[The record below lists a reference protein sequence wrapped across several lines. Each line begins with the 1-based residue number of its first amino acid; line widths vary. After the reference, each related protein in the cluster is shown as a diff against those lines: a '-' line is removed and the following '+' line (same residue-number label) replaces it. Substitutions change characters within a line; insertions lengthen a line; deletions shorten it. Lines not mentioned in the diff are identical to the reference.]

1 MNKPL
6 RLRRELANR
15 QNNLPLTRQC
25 GLLGIHR
32 SGLYYTPCGETE
44 LNLELMRLMDQ
55 RFMEKPWEGVPR
67 MTKWLRMDKGYTV
80 NPKRI
85 ERLYKVMGLQTLGPK
100 PNTSKPGKNHKIY
113 PYLLRRLAV
122 TRVNQVWAMDITY
135 IPVNGGYLYLCAV
148 IDLYSRYVV
157 NWSLSNTMTAQWCRS
172 VLEEAVERHGI
183 PEIINSD
190 QGSQFTSE
198 EFTHYVVNSLETK
211 LSMDGKGRAIDN
223 IFIERLWRSVKY
235 EHVYLFPAQDGIE
248 CYQGLRTYFDY
259 YNSDRRHSGIDDHFP
274 ESVYLKGVKLA
285 A

>member
-85 ERLYKVMGLQTLGPK
+85 ERLYKVMVFRHWVRNPIPPNRGRTTKSIPTCFAGLP
-100 PNTSKPGKNHKIY
+100 
-113 PYLLRRLAV
+113 
-122 TRVNQVWAMDITY
+122 
-135 IPVNGGYLYLCAV
+135 
-148 IDLYSRYVV
+148 
-157 NWSLSNTMTAQWCRS
+157 
-172 VLEEAVERHGI
+172 
-183 PEIINSD
+183 
-190 QGSQFTSE
+190 
-198 EFTHYVVNSLETK
+198 
-211 LSMDGKGRAIDN
+211 
-223 IFIERLWRSVKY
+223 
-235 EHVYLFPAQDGIE
+235 
-248 CYQGLRTYFDY
+248 
-259 YNSDRRHSGIDDHFP
+259 
-274 ESVYLKGVKLA
+274 
-285 A
+285 